1 MPVCYGYVRVSTA
14 GQVEEGVSLEAQ
26 QAKIAAWAEL
36 NGYELAGVFVDA
48 GLSGGRADN
57 RPQLLAALNAV
68 AKVKGA
74 ALVVY
79 SLSRLARSTADTLA
93 IAAELEKSNADLV
106 SLSEKIDTTTA
117 AGRMVFRLLASLAE
131 FERDQVSERT
141 KMALAHKKRRGER
154 VGRVPLGFELAADGK
169 TLVPVAAELAVVKLV
184 AELWAKGMSLRAI
197 AAELDRQGVP
207 TKAGQGKWQRSTI
220 QRLVARGAA

>member
-1 MPVCYGYVRVSTA
+1 MPVCYGYVRVSTT

-26 QAKIAAWAEL
+26 QAKIAVWAEL

-141 KMALAHKKRRGER
+141 KMALAHKKRRGEL

-169 TLVPVAAELAVVKLV
+169 TLVPVAAEQAVVKLV
-184 AELWAKGMSLRAI
+184 VELRAKGMSLRAI

-207 TKAGQGKWQRSTI
+207 TKAGTGKWQRSTI
-220 QRLVARGAA
+220 QRLIARGAA

>member
-1 MPVCYGYVRVSTA
+1 MPVCYGYVRVSTT

-26 QAKIAAWAEL
+26 QAKIAVWAEL

-169 TLVPVAAELAVVKLV
+169 TLVPVAAEQAVVKLV

>member
-1 MPVCYGYVRVSTA
+1 MPVCYGYVRVSTT

-26 QAKIAAWAEL
+26 QAKIAVWAEL

>member
-1 MPVCYGYVRVSTA
+1 MPVCYGYVRVSTT

-26 QAKIAAWAEL
+26 QAKIAVWAEL

-207 TKAGQGKWQRSTI
+207 TKAGKGKWQRSTI

>member
-1 MPVCYGYVRVSTA
+1 MPVCYGYVRVSTT

-26 QAKIAAWAEL
+26 QAKIAVWAEL

-220 QRLVARGAA
+220 QRLIARGAA

>member
-184 AELWAKGMSLRAI
+184 VELRAGGLSLRAI

-207 TKAGQGKWQRSTI
+207 TKAGTGKWQRSTI
-220 QRLVARGAA
+220 QRLIARGAA